1 MQNFPSIT
9 AGNMNTVETRT
20 RTTSTH
26 PAVDPRFS
34 AAARLAREATS
45 RHTAPQACRAIV
57 DALSTP
63 ALGFEG
69 IALVLDPSPGY
80 PTYQVV
86 AGGWPPLPDVD
97 KSAILTV
104 PLLLDD
110 ERIGELTVF
119 RSSGEFEEAEAALV
133 TAAAAHASLGVGRAR
148 LQEEVRRLRTNA
160 ARLGK
165 WAGASPASKRTG
177 GGGAKRKSNAARKVG
192 TAAKKRAATSG
203 RRGAPRAR
211 AKTGKRTGKAR

>member
-1 MQNFPSIT
+1 
-9 AGNMNTVETRT
+9 MNTVETRT

-26 PAVDPRFS
+26 PAVDPRFA

-63 ALGFEG
+63 ALGFAG

-86 AGGWPPLPDVD
+86 AGGWPPLPEVD
-97 KSAILTV
+97 MSSILTV

-119 RSSGEFEEAEAALV
+119 RVSGEFEEAEAALV
-133 TAAAAHASLGVGRAR
+133 TAAAAHASLGIGRAR
-148 LQEEVRRLRTNA
+148 LQEEVRRLRNSA
-160 ARLGK
+160 ARNG
-165 WAGASPASKRTG
+165 SKRTAKKRKTG
-177 GGGAKRKSNAARKVG
+177 ATAKRKSGRARTTTAAARKRS
-192 TAAKKRAATSG
+192 ASS
-203 RRGAPRAR
+203 RRKPGPRAR
-211 AKTGKRTGKAR
+211 KKSGARGSRTR

>member
-1 MQNFPSIT
+1 
-9 AGNMNTVETRT
+9 MNTVETRI

-26 PAVDPRFS
+26 PAVDPRFA

-63 ALGFEG
+63 ALGFAG
-69 IALVLDPSPGY
+69 IALVLDKSPGY

-97 KSAILTV
+97 MSSILTV

-110 ERIGELTVF
+110 RRIGELTVF
-119 RSSGEFEEAEAALV
+119 RASGEFEEAEAALV

-148 LQEEVRRLRTNA
+148 LQEEVRRLRNSV
-160 ARLGK
+160 ARNGVTVTATK
-165 WAGASPASKRTG
+165 RRPAT
-177 GGGAKRKSNAARKVG
+177 KRKSGAARKG
-192 TAAKKRAATSG
+192 SAANRKRSPSSARKSSKVAGKPTRKRAA
-203 RRGAPRAR
+203 R
-211 AKTGKRTGKAR
+211 KR

>member
-1 MQNFPSIT
+1 
-9 AGNMNTVETRT
+9 MNTVETRT

-26 PAVDPRFS
+26 PAVDPRFA

-63 ALGFEG
+63 ALGFAG

-86 AGGWPPLPDVD
+86 AGGWPPLPNVD
-97 KSAILTV
+97 MASILTV

-119 RSSGEFEEAEAALV
+119 RVSGEFEEAEAALV

-148 LQEEVRRLRTNA
+148 LQEELKRLRGSA
-160 ARLGK
+160 ARNG
-165 WAGASPASKRTG
+165 SKRTAKKRKASPK
-177 GGGAKRKSNAARKVG
+177 AKRKTGRSRTTTATRKRSAPSRRKSSSRARK
-192 TAAKKRAATSG
+192 KSSG
-203 RRGAPRAR
+203 RGN
-211 AKTGKRTGKAR
+211 RTR

>member
-1 MQNFPSIT
+1 
-9 AGNMNTVETRT
+9 MNTVETRT

-26 PAVDPRFS
+26 PAVDPRFA

-97 KSAILTV
+97 MSAILTV

-148 LQEEVRRLRTNA
+148 LQEEVRRLRSIA
-160 ARLGK
+160 ARKKGK
-165 WAGASPASKRTG
+165 
-177 GGGAKRKSNAARKVG
+177 AKRKRTATKRKSSVSSRRRSG
-192 TAAKKRAATSG
+192 TAKT
-203 RRGAPRAR
+203 RGAASSKRSVSSRRKTAPA
-211 AKTGKRTGKAR
+211 AKQK

>member
-1 MQNFPSIT
+1 
-9 AGNMNTVETRT
+9 MNTVETRT

-26 PAVDPRFS
+26 PAVDPRFA

-45 RHTAPQACRAIV
+45 RHSTPQACRAIV

-63 ALGFEG
+63 ALGFAG

-86 AGGWPPLPDVD
+86 AGGWPPWPEVEMA
-97 KSAILTV
+97 SILTV

-119 RSSGEFEEAEAALV
+119 RVSGEFEEAEAALV

-148 LQEEVRRLRTNA
+148 LQEEVKRLRSSA
-160 ARLGK
+160 ARN
-165 WAGASPASKRTG
+165 SSKRTAKKRKAG
-177 GGGAKRKSNAARKVG
+177 TTAKRKSGRTRTSTAAARKQSDPPRR
-192 TAAKKRAATSG
+192 KTSS
-203 RRGAPRAR
+203 RAR
-211 AKTGKRTGKAR
+211 KKTGARGSRTR

>member
-1 MQNFPSIT
+1 
-9 AGNMNTVETRT
+9 MNTVETRT

-26 PAVDPRFS
+26 PAVDPRFA

-45 RHTAPQACRAIV
+45 RHTTPQACRAIV

-86 AGGWPPLPDVD
+86 AGGWPPLPEVD
-97 KSAILTV
+97 MSAILTV

-148 LQEEVRRLRTNA
+148 LQEELRRLRTRVAN
-160 ARLGK
+160 RE
-165 WAGASPASKRTG
+165 AGAKGAGAAKKRKARAS
-177 GGGAKRKSNAARKVG
+177 AKRKSNTRRKVG
-192 TAAKKRAATSG
+192 AATRKRSPAS
-203 RRGAPRAR
+203 RASAAPRAR
-211 AKTGKRTGKAR
+211 RKAAKRSPGAR

>member
-1 MQNFPSIT
+1 
-9 AGNMNTVETRT
+9 MNTVETRT

-26 PAVDPRFS
+26 PAVDPRFA

-63 ALGFEG
+63 ALGFAG

-80 PTYQVV
+80 ATYQVV
-86 AGGWPPLPDVD
+86 AGGWPPLPEVD
-97 KSAILTV
+97 MASILTV

-119 RSSGEFEEAEAALV
+119 RVSGEFEEAEAALV

-148 LQEEVRRLRTNA
+148 LQEELKRLRSIA
-160 ARLGK
+160 ARNG
-165 WAGASPASKRTG
+165 SKRTARKRKATTT
-177 GGGAKRKSNAARKVG
+177 AKRKSSRTRTTTTAARKRP
-192 TAAKKRAATSG
+192 APS
-203 RRGAPRAR
+203 RRKSSPRAR
-211 AKTGKRTGKAR
+211 KKSGKRGNRTR

>member
-1 MQNFPSIT
+1 
-9 AGNMNTVETRT
+9 MNTVETRT

-97 KSAILTV
+97 MSAILTV

-148 LQEEVRRLRTNA
+148 LQEEVRRLRSIATRKQGKAKRPRA
-160 ARLGK
+160 A
-165 WAGASPASKRTG
+165 T
-177 GGGAKRKSNAARKVG
+177 KRKSSGSSKRSSGTGQKAGAASRKRSAPSRRK
-192 TAAKKRAATSG
+192 TAPTAKKK
-203 RRGAPRAR
+203 P
-211 AKTGKRTGKAR
+211 GKRATRTR

>member
-1 MQNFPSIT
+1 
-9 AGNMNTVETRT
+9 MNTVETRI

-26 PAVDPRFS
+26 PAVDPRFA

-97 KSAILTV
+97 MSAILTV

-110 ERIGELTVF
+110 RRIGELTVF
-119 RSSGEFEEAEAALV
+119 RAAGEFEEAEAALV

-148 LQEEVRRLRTNA
+148 LQEEVRRLRTV
-160 ARLGK
+160 ARGQGK
-165 WAGASPASKRTG
+165 RRAGKRKV
-177 GGGAKRKSNAARKVG
+177 AKSSKRKSGSTRKAG
-192 TAAKKRAATSG
+192 AAAKKRSASS
-203 RRGAPRAR
+203 RRKASSRPRKR
-211 AKTGKRTGKAR
+211 AGKRVSRSR

>member
-1 MQNFPSIT
+1 
-9 AGNMNTVETRT
+9 MNTVETRT

-26 PAVDPRFS
+26 PAVDPRFA

-69 IALVLDPSPGY
+69 ISLVLDPSPGC

-86 AGGWPPLPDVD
+86 AGGWPPLPDVEM
-97 KSAILTV
+97 SAILTV

-119 RSSGEFEEAEAALV
+119 RSSGEFAEAEAALV

-148 LQEEVRRLRTNA
+148 LQEEVRRLRTSA
-160 ARLGK
+160 ARMSK
-165 WAGASPASKRTG
+165 ATAARSAPKRRSGAASKRKS
-177 GGGAKRKSNAARKVG
+177 GAGPARGAAARKRP
-192 TAAKKRAATSG
+192 ASSARKAE
-203 RRGAPRAR
+203 PRVR
-211 AKTGKRTGKAR
+211 KKTGKHPRKAR